1 MSYGYHAT
9 IRADW
14 PGVGAFGALMARP
27 IRRGRRGEY
36 KEMLERSMKHETHRD
51 DQTGG

>member
-1 MSYGYHAT
+1 MDTTPQSERIG
-9 IRADW
+9 R
-14 PGVGAFGALMARP
+14 GLVLLEALTARP

-51 DQTGG
+51 DQAGG